1 MSDLPLDQS
10 LVTCLETVKR
20 LDPDRYLTALL
31 APETARA
38 KLIAL
43 YAFNTEIARVRETV
57 SEPMLGQI
65 RLQWWRETVDAIAK
79 GEARGHEA
87 AVALASAFTADEFDA
102 NGLTELI
109 DARERDLD
117 DEPFEDM
124 EDLLRYCA
132 GTSSG
137 LMELAARA
145 VSPDYAGAAKGVI
158 KSAGIAYAL
167 TGLLRALPLHASQGR
182 LYVPLSL
189 LRQNDI
195 DPHEIFAGKYTD
207 GLRSV
212 VQLYVDEARHNLK
225 SARQA
230 RNSMAREVLPALWP
244 ASLCDAYLSV
254 IAKPDFNP
262 FRDAVTLPP
271 LRLQMR
277 LMGRKLLGRF

>member
-10 LVTCLETVKR
+10 LVTCLDTVKR

-31 APETARA
+31 APEAARA

-65 RLQWWRETVDAIAK
+65 RLQWWRETVEAIAK

-87 AVALASAFTADEFDA
+87 AVALAAAFPANEFDA
-102 NGLTELI
+102 DGLTALI

-124 EDLLRYCA
+124 EDLLRYCES
-132 GTSSG
+132 TSSG
-137 LMELAARA
+137 LMQLAARA
-145 VSPDYAGAAKGVI
+145 MSPDYTAAARDTI

-189 LRQNDI
+189 LRQHEI
-195 DPHEIFAGKYTD
+195 DPHEVFAGKMTD
-207 GLRSV
+207 GLRAV
-212 VQLYVDEARHNLK
+212 IQLFTDEARYNLK

-230 RNSMAREVLPALWP
+230 RNDVAREVLPALWP
-244 ASLCDAYLSV
+244 VSLCDAYLNVMS
-254 IAKPDFNP
+254 APDFNP
-262 FRDAVTLPP
+262 FRDAVEVTP
-271 LRLQMR
+271 LRKQMR